1 MATVAA
7 MAMEEAPATEEAKVV
22 AATEAVPAGQ
32 AAGTTL
38 GSFLTQRLP
47 PSRVLRGSLER

>member
-7 MAMEEAPATEEAKVV
+7 MATEEAPATEEAKVV

-32 AAGTTL
+32 AEGTTL
-38 GSFLTQRLP
+38 GSFLAQRLP
-47 PSRVLRGSLER
+47 PSRALRGSPER